1 MLFRRMIATMNPFQ
15 PGRGVLPPLLA
26 GRDSEL
32 AAADE
37 RLDRMEAGRSPAED
51 LLFYGPRGNGKTA
64 LLLEIERRARE
75 RGMRVEALPTPALS
89 GVDRLV
95 RELQEHTG
103 GRQGRFTGVQVAG
116 FGATATPDE
125 PTENLMRL
133 LVSWSNAT
141 PDRPLVIV
149 LDEVQSLAPEVAPA
163 FFDGVQQAK
172 PRAAPFL
179 VLAAGTPD
187 APRRLR
193 QAATYNERGFAQVPV
208 GRLARSETKAA
219 LTEPAK
225 AAGRPIAEDAAAL
238 LAEQSQDYPYFVQL
252 LGSAAWKAADR
263 AGAPDIPLSLARR
276 GAAEAV
282 APIER
287 FYEGRYEEAESRRIE
302 PVLKPLALLFAEH
315 GGEVPA
321 SALKSLL
328 RPLAERDSVP
338 FDDLGL
344 RQELTDL
351 GVVWSVRPGTW
362 ELGIPSFAD
371 YLFRRG

>member
-51 LLFYGPRGNGKTA
+51 LLFCGPRGNGKTA

-75 RGMRVEALPTPALS
+75 RGMRVETLPTPALS

-103 GRQGRFTGVQVAG
+103 GRQGRFTGLQVAG

-125 PTENLMRL
+125 PTENIMRL

-208 GRLARSETKAA
+208 GRLARPETKAA

>member
-125 PTENLMRL
+125 ATENIMRL

-208 GRLARSETKAA
+208 GRLARPETKAA
-219 LTEPAK
+219 LTEPAS

>member
-1 MLFRRMIATMNPFQ
+1 MLFRQMTATMNPFQ

-26 GRDSEL
+26 GRDAEL
-32 AAADE
+32 VVADE

-75 RGMRVEALPTPALS
+75 RGMRVEALPTPALF

-103 GRQGRFTGVQVAG
+103 GRQGQFTGVQVAG

-125 PTENLMRL
+125 PTENLTRL
-133 LVSWSNAT
+133 LVSWSNAA
-141 PDRPLVIV
+141 PDQPLVIV

-252 LGSAAWKAADR
+252 LGSAAWKAA
-263 AGAPDIPLSLARR
+263 AGADAPDIPLSFARR

-287 FYEGRYEEAESRRIE
+287 FYEGRYEEAEFRRIE

-328 RPLAERDSVP
+328 RTLAARDSVP

-371 YLFRRG
+371 YLLRRP

>member
-64 LLLEIERRARE
+64 LLLEIERQARE

-125 PTENLMRL
+125 PTENIMRL
-133 LVSWSNAT
+133 LVSWSNAA

-219 LTEPAK
+219 LTEPAR

-315 GGEVPA
+315 GGEAPA

>member
-51 LLFYGPRGNGKTA
+51 LLFCGPRGNGKTA

-75 RGMRVEALPTPALS
+75 RGMRVETLPTPALS

-125 PTENLMRL
+125 PTENIMRL

-219 LTEPAK
+219 LAEPAK

>member
-1 MLFRRMIATMNPFQ
+1 MSGIAANPFT
-15 PGRGVLPPLLA
+15 PGRGVAPPFLA
-26 GRDSEL
+26 GREPQL
-32 AAADE
+32 AEADAL
-37 RLDRMEAGRSPAED
+37 LDRLAEGKMPAQD
-51 LLFYGPRGNGKTA
+51 LLLCGPRGNGKTT
-64 LLLEIERRARE
+64 LLLEIEGRARE
-75 RGMRVEALPTPALS
+75 RGLRVDDLPVDALT
-89 GVDRLV
+89 DRTELV
-95 RELQEHTG
+95 RHLQYRAGALKGEV
-103 GRQGRFTGVQVAG
+103 TGVQVAG
-116 FGATATPDE
+116 FGGTKTPPAPPPATSD
-125 PTENLMRL
+125 L
-133 LVSWSNAT
+133 LAAWAGADS
-141 PDRPLVIV
+141 RPLVIL
-149 LDEVQSLAPEVAPA
+149 LDEAHALRPEAA
-163 FFDGVQQAK
+163 RGFFDAVQRAK
-172 PRAAPFL
+172 SGHAPFL

-208 GRLARSETKAA
+208 GRLARPETKAA
-219 LTEPAK
+219 LAEPAK

>member
-75 RGMRVEALPTPALS
+75 RGMRVETLPTPALS

-125 PTENLMRL
+125 PTENIMRL

-172 PRAAPFL
+172 PCAAPFL

-208 GRLARSETKAA
+208 GRLARPETKAA
-219 LTEPAK
+219 LAEPAK

>member
-1 MLFRRMIATMNPFQ
+1 MNPFQ

-51 LLFYGPRGNGKTA
+51 LLFCGPRGNGKTA

-125 PTENLMRL
+125 PTENIMRL

-287 FYEGRYEEAESRRIE
+287 FCEGRYEEAESRRIE